1 MKLRYVFENVDMGNE
16 IISVPVGDGANN
28 VHGVIKLNK
37 EGKEILELLKEDIT
51 EQQIVKKL
59 TEKYENDSATLEKW
73 VSNVIKTLRAANLL
87 EE

>member
-28 VHGVIKLNK
+28 VHGVNKLNK